1 MKNRNSYFTEEIK
14 AVQWCWDKGIK
25 VFPIVAKNQKTT
37 YKEVPKV
44 KINIQKGTRNQ
55 LGNEFYKQDAN
66 LYKKIQELYN
76 NMFEKRNL

>member
-1 MKNRNSYFTEEIK
+1 MKNRKSYFTEEIK
-14 AVQWCWDKGIK
+14 AVQWCWDKGIT

-44 KINIQKGTRNQ
+44 KINIQKGSRNQ

>member
-1 MKNRNSYFTEEIK
+1 MKNRNSYFTEDIK

-25 VFPIVAKNQKTT
+25 VFPIVAKNQKTS

-44 KINIQKGTRNQ
+44 KINIQKGSRNQ
-55 LGNEFYKQDAN
+55 LGNFEYRQNKE
-66 LYKKIQELYN
+66 LYDKIQELYN